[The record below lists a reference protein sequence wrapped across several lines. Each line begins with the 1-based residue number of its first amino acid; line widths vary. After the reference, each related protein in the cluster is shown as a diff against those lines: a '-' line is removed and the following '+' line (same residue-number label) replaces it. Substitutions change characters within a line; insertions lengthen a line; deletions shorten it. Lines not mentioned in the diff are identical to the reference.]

1 MKRSYFLVLFTAL
14 GVLVQALLPSFVTAN
29 QSLLKK
35 SDLRD
40 TYHRLEAFG
49 KR

>member
-1 MKRSYFLVLFTAL
+1 MKRSYFLALFTTL
-14 GVLVQALLPSFVTAN
+14 GILVQALLPGFIIAN

-40 TYHRLEAFG
+40 TYRRLEAFG
-49 KR
+49 RR